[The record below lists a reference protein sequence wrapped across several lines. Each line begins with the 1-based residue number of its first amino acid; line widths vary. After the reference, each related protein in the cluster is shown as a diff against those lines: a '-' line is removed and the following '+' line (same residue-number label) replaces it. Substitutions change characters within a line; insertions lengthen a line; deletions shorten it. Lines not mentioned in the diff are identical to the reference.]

1 MSVTYPSSIQRLIA
15 YFTKMPG
22 VGRRSAERLA
32 MSMLKWSGPDLAGFA
47 EVLANLKMTIRP
59 CKVCGNLAEG
69 DLCELC
75 QDMTRQRDVICV
87 VEQPSQILTIE
98 NSGCFRGMYHVLGG
112 RLAPLSGKGPSDLRI
127 GELHRRASEG
137 GVRELIIATSPDVE
151 GEATAHYLAREF
163 GALGLTVSRIASGVP
178 VGTDLNYADA
188 ATLSIAISARRR
200 MEA

>member
-1 MSVTYPSSIQRLIA
+1 
-15 YFTKMPG
+15 
-22 VGRRSAERLA
+22 

-127 GELHRRASEG
+127 GELHRRVSEG

-151 GEATAHYLAREF
+151 GEATASYIARLLKPK
-163 GALGLTVSRIASGVP
+163 GVRVTRIAHGIPIGGNLEYV
-178 VGTDLNYADA
+178 DEM
-188 ATLSIAISARRR
+188 TLLKAVEGRRE
-200 MEA
+200 M